1 MSRVL
6 RTLSVPE
13 GVAGERIDSALTR
26 VLGLSRTSVV
36 KLLEDGDITTSGKA
50 MGKSDKVTAGQII
63 EVLMPQEKNPE
74 PIPLTPIPG
83 LSIIYNDESIVVIDK
98 PVGCAAHPSPGWEGP
113 TVVGALTAA
122 GYTISTS
129 GPAERAGIVHRL
141 DVGTSGLMVVAKT
154 DQAYTFLKDAFKS
167 RTVTKIYHA
176 LIQGHMDPSTGT
188 IDAPIDR
195 HPKEDHRFAVVANG
209 KESITHYE
217 VIEFYR
223 GVSLVKVELE
233 TGRTHQI
240 RVHFSALR
248 HPLVGD
254 LTYGADPVLAASLS
268 MTRPWL
274 HAMQLEL
281 TLTTDVIFCPP
292 SCSYRV
298 FDARWCR
305 ARSRSCSRSCSPRDA
320 GDCYD
325 RSWQCI
331 WCI

>member
-1 MSRVL
+1 
-6 RTLSVPE
+6 
-13 GVAGERIDSALTR
+13 
-26 VLGLSRTSVV
+26 
-36 KLLEDGDITTSGKA
+36 
-50 MGKSDKVTAGQII
+50 
-63 EVLMPQEKNPE
+63 
-74 PIPLTPIPG
+74 
-83 LSIIYNDESIVVIDK
+83 
-98 PVGCAAHPSPGWEGP
+98 
-113 TVVGALTAA
+113 
-122 GYTISTS
+122 
-129 GPAERAGIVHRL
+129 
-141 DVGTSGLMVVAKT
+141 VGTSGLMVVAKT

-268 MTRPWL
+268 MSRPWL

-281 TLTTDVIFCPP
+281 THPVTGERMAFTAPYPADLTNALALLSSAVLP
-292 SCSYRV
+292 
-298 FDARWCR
+298 
-305 ARSRSCSRSCSPRDA
+305 
-320 GDCYD
+320 
-325 RSWQCI
+325 
-331 WCI
+331 

>member
-1 MSRVL
+1 
-6 RTLSVPE
+6 
-13 GVAGERIDSALTR
+13 
-26 VLGLSRTSVV
+26 
-36 KLLEDGDITTSGKA
+36 
-50 MGKSDKVTAGQII
+50 MGKSDKVAAGQII
-63 EVLMPQEKNPE
+63 EVLMPEEKNAE

-141 DVGTSGLMVVAKT
+141 DVGTSGLMVIAKT

-223 GVSLVKVELE
+223 GVSLVQVELE

-268 MTRPWL
+268 MSRPWL

-281 TLTTDVIFCPP
+281 NHPVTGERLTFNAPYPADLTNALALLSSAVLP
-292 SCSYRV
+292 
-298 FDARWCR
+298 
-305 ARSRSCSRSCSPRDA
+305 
-320 GDCYD
+320 
-325 RSWQCI
+325 
-331 WCI
+331 

>member
-1 MSRVL
+1 MARIS

-26 VLGLSRTSVV
+26 VLGLSRTAVV
-36 KLLEDGDITTSGKA
+36 RLLEDGDITTSGKA
-50 MGKSDKVTAGQII
+50 MSKSDKVAAGQII
-63 EVLMPQEKNPE
+63 EVLMPQEKNSE

-83 LSIIYNDESIVVIDK
+83 LSIIYNDDSIVVIDK

-113 TVVGALTAA
+113 TVVGALSAA
-122 GYTISTS
+122 GYTVSTS

-154 DQAYTFLKDAFKS
+154 DQAFTFLKDAFKS

-176 LIQGHMDPSTGT
+176 LIQGHMDPTTGT

-240 RVHFSALR
+240 RV
-248 HPLVGD
+248 
-254 LTYGADPVLAASLS
+254 
-268 MTRPWL
+268 
-274 HAMQLEL
+274 
-281 TLTTDVIFCPP
+281 
-292 SCSYRV
+292 
-298 FDARWCR
+298 
-305 ARSRSCSRSCSPRDA
+305 
-320 GDCYD
+320 
-325 RSWQCI
+325 
-331 WCI
+331 

>member
-50 MGKSDKVTAGQII
+50 MGKSDKFTAGQII

-113 TVVGALTAA
+113 TVVGALIAA

-281 TLTTDVIFCPP
+281 THPVSGERLSFNATYPADLTNALALLSSAVLP
-292 SCSYRV
+292 
-298 FDARWCR
+298 
-305 ARSRSCSRSCSPRDA
+305 
-320 GDCYD
+320 
-325 RSWQCI
+325 
-331 WCI
+331 